1 MRRLLRTF
9 VMGAVLAVA
18 GASVTLADTA
28 ADPAVG
34 TWTLNLEKSKFSGT
48 TAPKSQTRSYEQ
60 TAEGLHLTYTG
71 VAADGSAVSGESTY
85 KYDGKDYPITGSP
98 DFDTL
103 AVTRVSSHE
112 VKGKQKKAGELVG
125 TTTRT
130 ISKDGKTMTLAS
142 RLKNAKGDTVES
154 TMVFDKQ

>member
-1 MRRLLRTF
+1 LLRML
-9 VMGAVLAVA
+9 VMGTVLAA
-18 GASVTLADTA
+18 GGASVALADAA

-34 TWTLNLEKSKFSGT
+34 TWTLNLDKSKFSGT
-48 TAPKSQTRSYEQ
+48 PAPKSQTRSYEQ
-60 TAEGLHLTYTG
+60 TADGLHMTYTG
-71 VAADGSAVSGESTY
+71 AAADGSAISGESTY

-112 VKGKQKKAGELVG
+112 VKGKQKKAGKLVG

-130 ISKDGKTMTLAS
+130 ISKDGKTMTLAG
-142 RLKNAKGDTVES
+142 RLKNAKGDTVEN